1 MIGDLV
7 LGLRVI
13 RNEISGLAVG
23 VLRVTSYVLRVTSYE
38 LPEKGVLVYGSG
50 GPIEEPAG

>member
-38 LPEKGVLVYGSG
+38 KGVLVYGSG
-50 GPIEEPAG
+50 GPLEEPAG